1 MSEEYK
7 AFIDHHLS
15 DLYYFGKYKNPFTR
29 NEMTRARAVSFLSGL
44 WRKQKEIYK
53 NIQTDPKYYKYVI
66 HHNNGVKHKY
76 YILYDREKAVKL
88 FSKYAKEI
96 GMSEHSDS
104 IYYMLLRHK
113 DGDGHT
119 LIKELGENKRKLV
132 GIQIA
137 SKKNNI
143 YEGLGQPFKGR
154 KL

>member
-15 DLYYFGKYKNPFTR
+15 DLYYFGKYKTPFYPYKK
-29 NEMTRARAVSFLSGL
+29 MTRTQAVSFLSGL

-66 HHNNGVKHKY
+66 QYDNGVKHKY

-96 GMSEHSDS
+96 GMSEQSNN

-119 LIKELGENKRKLV
+119 LIKELGENKRKLA
-132 GIQIA
+132 GIRIV

-143 YEGLGQPFKGR
+143 YEGLFQGTQTR
-154 KL
+154 